1 MPIEAIGSSLNSGA
15 TNVTANNSLDQ
26 QDLVRLFLAQ
36 LNFQD
41 PIEPVNNREFLA
53 QMAQFA
59 NLEQSRQSNESIQ
72 NLVFMNSTA
81 QSIGLLGRAV
91 EFVGEEGSVN
101 GTITAVEFSPSG
113 PKLTVTDD
121 ASNVI
126 TGVGLSQV
134 RLVRF

>member
-91 EFVGEEGSVN
+91 EFIGEEGSVT